1 MNAEFYATGRIMKLQ
16 EGNMFIWNAKKIQEN
31 VIKLLYFFF
40 KVLLLEFSVFGCII
54 KVTRKIVFPVGRQKK
69 TGELY

>member
-1 MNAEFYATGRIMKLQ
+1 
-16 EGNMFIWNAKKIQEN
+16 MFIWNAKKIQEN